1 MVLAM
6 NHYDDLQRFK
16 DKTRSQLENYKDL
29 SAQSSAEE
37 RGDWA
42 LINQLSPTR
51 QEPGLAMGGHVSSPV
66 PKTVAAHIFS
76 TPQASSVQTAAPQ
89 TQPHNLPPLMQ
100 SVAML
105 PPTPAQ
111 TESAAP
117 ATVTAAPLKD
127 DTPASS
133 VSIAKTFASPPPHSA
148 QAISTPLPPVDRSLP
163 VAGSEA
169 PVAHQQPEPPTA
181 QPVARPRV
189 VTPPPEAVN
198 YSRLFAPKT
207 AEPPAPDEKTNEEKT
222 LPLKSLLERIASCR

>member
-76 TPQASSVQTAAPQ
+76 TPQSSSVQAATPERSVP
-89 TQPHNLPPLMQ
+89 QPHNLPPLMQ
-100 SVAML
+100 SMAL
-105 PPTPAQ
+105 QPASPAQ
-111 TESAAP
+111 PEATVAP
-117 ATVTAAPLKD
+117 APLQVNAPA
-127 DTPASS
+127 PS
-133 VSIAKTFASPPPHSA
+133 VSIAKTFTSPPPSA
-148 QAISTPLPPVDRSLP
+148 PPFSSPLSSVDRS
-163 VAGSEA
+163 
-169 PVAHQQPEPPTA
+169 
-181 QPVARPRV
+181 QPVARPDVPVAHPHPEPPMAPPVVRSRV
-189 VTPPPEAVN
+189 VPPSPESVN

-207 AEPPAPDEKTNEEKT
+207 AEPPATDEKTNEEKT

>member
-16 DKTRSQLENYKDL
+16 DKTRSQLANYKDL

-66 PKTVAAHIFS
+66 PKTVAAHVFS
-76 TPQASSVQTAAPQ
+76 MPPASPLQPAAAS
-89 TQPHNLPPLMQ
+89 QPHDLPPLMQ

-105 PPTPAQ
+105 PTASAQPEAIAPAP
-111 TESAAP
+111 AAP
-117 ATVTAAPLKD
+117 ATP
-127 DTPASS
+127 PSS
-133 VSIAKTFASPPPHSA
+133 VSIAKTLTS
-148 QAISTPLPPVDRSLP
+148 PLPPV
-163 VAGSEA
+163 A
-169 PVAHQQPEPPTA
+169 PLSHVERP
-181 QPVARPRV
+181 QPVAPDAAHSLSATPSEPSSAQPTTRPRA
-189 VTPPPEAVN
+189 VTPPPESVN

>member
-76 TPQASSVQTAAPQ
+76 TPQASPVQTVTP
-89 TQPHNLPPLMQ
+89 QPHNLPPLMQ

-111 TESAAP
+111 PESATP
-117 ATVTAAPLKD
+117 LTVTPAPLKV

-133 VSIAKTFASPPPHSA
+133 VSIAKTFAGP
-148 QAISTPLPPVDRSLP
+148 QP
-163 VAGSEA
+163 VAGPEA
-169 PVAHQQPEPPTA
+169 PAAHQQPEPPTA